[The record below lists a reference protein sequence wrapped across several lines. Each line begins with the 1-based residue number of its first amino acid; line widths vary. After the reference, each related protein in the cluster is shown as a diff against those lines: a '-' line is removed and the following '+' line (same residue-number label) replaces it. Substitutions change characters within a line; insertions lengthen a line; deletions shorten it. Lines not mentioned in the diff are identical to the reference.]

1 MLVLT
6 RKIQEKIVIST
17 NIIVTVL
24 NIDGDQVKLG
34 IQAPRSVSIHRQEI
48 FDEIFKSN
56 YDALLQSKDRDAAF
70 QSIIKKKQEA
80 GGSGLDR
87 T

>member
-17 NIIVTVL
+17 DIVVTVL
-24 NIDGDQVKLG
+24 NIDGDQGKLG

-70 QSIIKKKQEA
+70 QSILKRK
-80 GGSGLDR
+80 
-87 T
+87 